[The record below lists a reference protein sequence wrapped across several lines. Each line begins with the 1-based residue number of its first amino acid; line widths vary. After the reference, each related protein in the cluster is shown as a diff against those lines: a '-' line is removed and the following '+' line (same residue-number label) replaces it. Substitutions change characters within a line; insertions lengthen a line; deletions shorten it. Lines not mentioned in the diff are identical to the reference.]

1 MCNLFLA
8 KMSAFCL
15 TTEQK
20 FQNPNWTKLYAS
32 QDIKDAERQRQSNI
46 KAVRILIDLHKTSLR
61 CIWPIK
67 CYSFS
72 QQGWQSV
79 ISNTVISTLL
89 CQNYTKH
96 FLPHCYYYQFLFLL
110 LYFFTSYLLLITFS
124 SRLLSSGIFQSGQ
137 SERKDFSLTGEV
149 KNWQGGVGWLSEHK
163 LSTSYCITRSFTW

>member
-89 CQNYTKH
+89 CQNYIKH

-110 LYFFTSYLLLITFS
+110 LFFYLLFTLDYLFFTVTLLWHISIRTIRKKRFQLDGWSKELT
-124 SRLLSSGIFQSGQ
+124 RRSGVI
-137 SERKDFSLTGEV
+137 E
-149 KNWQGGVGWLSEHK
+149 WA
-163 LSTSYCITRSFTW
+163 